1 MMDDFTKG
9 MLIIIAALV
18 VGNVVVYYW
27 WYRIIRKIRK
37 INSQKK
43 D

>member
-1 MMDDFTKG
+1 MDDFTKG